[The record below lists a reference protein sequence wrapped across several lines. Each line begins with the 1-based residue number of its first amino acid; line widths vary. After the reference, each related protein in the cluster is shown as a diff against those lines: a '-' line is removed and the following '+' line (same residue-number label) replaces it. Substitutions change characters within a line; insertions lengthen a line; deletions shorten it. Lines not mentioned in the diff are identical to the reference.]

1 MCSPFEK
8 QKQSGEVDVNNGLWK
23 VENETDGPTCIPLE
37 NQLAD
42 VDSLCDPGSISGV
55 TWGSSCPVCG
65 PAAQG
70 PGGVQ
75 SRKTME
81 EPWSE

>member
-8 QKQSGEVDVNNGLWK
+8 QKQSGEVDVNNDLWK

-55 TWGSSCPVCG
+55 T
-65 PAAQG
+65 
-70 PGGVQ
+70 
-75 SRKTME
+75 
-81 EPWSE
+81 